1 MKKYYISFR
10 KYILKGE
17 KSMGTRKKQGENS
30 QRTAPPARNL
40 ENRENQLIELAYNL
54 AEERLI
60 DKTAS
65 AQEIVHFLKMGTAK
79 AQLEKKKLEAETQLL
94 ASKREAVESTKRSE
108 AKYEAA
114 IEAFRDYSGQD
125 VE

>member
-1 MKKYYISFR
+1 
-10 KYILKGE
+10 
-17 KSMGTRKKQGENS
+17 MGTSKKQGRTS
-30 QRTAPPARNL
+30 QRSAPPARNL

-79 AQLEKKKLEAETQLL
+79 AQLEKQKLEAETALL
-94 ASKREAVESTKRSE
+94 ASKKDAVESAKRSE

-114 IEAFRDYSGQD
+114 IAAFREYNGQND
-125 VE
+125 E

>member
-1 MKKYYISFR
+1 
-10 KYILKGE
+10 
-17 KSMGTRKKQGENS
+17 MGTNKKQGRTS
-30 QRTAPPARNL
+30 QRSAPPARNL

-79 AQLEKKKLEAETQLL
+79 AQLEKQKLEAETALL
-94 ASKREAVESTKRSE
+94 ASKKDAVESAKRSE

-114 IEAFRDYSGQD
+114 IAAFKDYSGQD
-125 VE
+125 DE